1 MCFIRPLSFAFF
13 QNRRPWCQSTT
24 PQRAPSLPPSRRAR
38 LSTALRRGTR
48 QRTGKSCSPW
58 PGPVLS
64 PPQAP
69 GPVAAHTHTCG
80 CLGSCRVVPVPGG
93 EYRIACPF
101 RPRACA
107 FRFGAPTAPQCPNGV
122 QFWGR
127 TPPAVSKGVHRGQDR
142 RCRSLPRSLA
152 SVSPS
157 RDTGDKVAYPC
168 GTSQGCADS
177 ALRRRGA
184 GWRGSGS
191 HSARILSQES

>member
-107 FRFGAPTAPQCPNGV
+107 FIYGAPTALQCPNGV
-122 QFWGR
+122 QFLGCA
-127 TPPAVSKGVHRGQDR
+127 PPAVFMGVHRGLAAGVGGAPLSPTAR
-142 RCRSLPRSLA
+142 RSTAGHAPR
-152 SVSPS
+152 P
-157 RDTGDKVAYPC
+157 
-168 GTSQGCADS
+168 QS
-177 ALRRRGA
+177 ALSPAAAPVCSRTQA
-184 GWRGSGS
+184 GPACS
-191 HSARILSQES
+191 